1 MFENLQEKLQ
11 RAFKT
16 LRGQATLTEENIDEA
31 LREIRL
37 ALLEADVNFKVV
49 KQLIDQIRVKAVG
62 QDVLTAL
69 SPGEQVIKIV
79 RDELVE
85 ILGRDTARMKFA
97 SQPPTVILMAGL
109 QGSGKTT
116 TSGKLANWLKN
127 GGHRPLLVSV
137 DVYRP
142 AAREQL
148 KVVAQAVKANIYEGE
163 VGEATP
169 GPRDPRAKEARRE
182 AINTGSDVLIVD
194 TAGRL
199 HIDDQLMDEMQ
210 LLKRLLNPQE
220 ILFVADAMTG
230 QDAVNSADEFHKKL
244 SLTGVV
250 LTKMDGDARGGAAL
264 SIRQVTGQPIKFI
277 GVGEKYDALEPFHPD
292 RIVSRI
298 LGMGDILSL
307 IERAE
312 SQIDKK
318 KAQEMATKALT
329 GDGFSLEDFR
339 DQLRQVKKMGSMKSL
354 LGMLPSIGPFS
365 GLQKAA
371 DNVDEGQINRVEAII
386 NSMTTHE
393 RNHHEVING
402 SRRKRIARG
411 SGTTVQEVNN
421 LLRQYA
427 QMKKMFKQMGKTVAP
442 RTGLFHQLQ
451 GQPAHGVAGID
462 FHHRLEP
469 AIALGCAIDE
479 GVDANRPDI
488 AGALQFRFEQRKD
501 VAIEALEAARN
512 VRRFAEQRGYVR
524 RYAAAVVGR
533 RPVGPELSL
542 AVIDQAGVA
551 AELQVARPHLQ
562 LDGEIQR
569 ALQPGF
575 DDHLSAILQGTGQ
588 PLLLCRQHL

>member
-11 RAFKT
+11 RAFKS
-16 LRGQATLTEENIDEA
+16 LRGQAKLSEENIAEA

-49 KQLIDQIRVKAVG
+49 KELIDRIQAKAVG
-62 QDVLTAL
+62 QEVLTAL

-85 ILGRDTARMKFA
+85 MLGHDTARMKFA

-116 TSGKLANWLKN
+116 TSGKLAHWLKN

-148 KVVAQAVKANIYEGE
+148 KIVAQAVKSNLYEGE
-163 VGEATP
+163 VGEANTATVE
-169 GPRDPRAKEARRE
+169 RLVKEARRE
-182 AINTGSDVLIVD
+182 AVVSGCDVLIVD

-210 LLKRLLNPQE
+210 SLKKLLNPSE

-230 QDAVNSADEFHKKL
+230 QDAVRSADEFHKKL

-312 SQIDKK
+312 QQIDKK
-318 KAQEMATKALT
+318 KAEEMATKALT

-354 LGMLPSIGPFS
+354 IGMLPSIGPFS

-371 DNVDEGQINRVEAII
+371 DNVDEKQINRVEAII
-386 NSMTTHE
+386 SSMTMHE

-411 SGTTVQEVNN
+411 SGTSVQEVNN

-427 QMKKMFKQMGKTVAP
+427 QMKKMFKQMGKPSFA
-442 RTGLFHQLQ
+442 RRL
-451 GQPAHGVAGID
+451 AGMK
-462 FHHRLEP
+462 L
-469 AIALGCAIDE
+469 
-479 GVDANRPDI
+479 
-488 AGALQFRFEQRKD
+488 
-501 VAIEALEAARN
+501 
-512 VRRFAEQRGYVR
+512 
-524 RYAAAVVGR
+524 
-533 RPVGPELSL
+533 
-542 AVIDQAGVA
+542 
-551 AELQVARPHLQ
+551 
-562 LDGEIQR
+562 
-569 ALQPGF
+569 PGM
-575 DDHLSAILQGTGQ
+575 
-588 PLLLCRQHL
+588 

>member
-11 RAFKT
+11 RAFKS
-16 LRGQATLTEENIDEA
+16 LRGQAVLTEENISEA
-31 LREIRL
+31 LKQIRL

-49 KQLIDQIRVKAVG
+49 KDLIDRIQAKAVG
-62 QDVLTAL
+62 QAVLTAL

-85 ILGRDTARMKFA
+85 TLGKDTAKLKFA
-97 SQPPTVILMAGL
+97 SQPPTVVLMAGL

-148 KVVAQAVKANIYEGE
+148 RVVAAAIKANIYEGE
-163 VGEATP
+163 VGEANTATVE
-169 GPRDPRAKEARRE
+169 RLVKEARRE
-182 AINTGSDVLIVD
+182 AINSGCDVLIVD

-210 LLKRLLNPQE
+210 SLKRLLNPQE
-220 ILFVADAMTG
+220 ILFVADSMTG

-244 SLTGVV
+244 TLTGVI

-277 GVGEKYDALEPFHPD
+277 GVGEKSDELEPFHPD

-298 LGMGDILSL
+298 LGMGDIMSL
-307 IERAE
+307 IEKAE

-318 KAQEMATKALT
+318 KAQEMATKALS

-339 DQLRQVKKMGSMKSL
+339 EQLRSVRKMGSLQSL
-354 LGMLPSIGPFS
+354 MGMLPSVGAFS

-371 DNVDEGQINRVEAII
+371 DKVDEKQINRVEAII
-386 NSMTTHE
+386 NSMTGYE
-393 RNHHEVING
+393 RNHHESING

-421 LLRQYA
+421 LLRQYV
-427 QMKKMFKQMGKTVAP
+427 QMRKMFKQMGKPSFA
-442 RTGLFHQLQ
+442 RRM
-451 GQPAHGVAGID
+451 AGMK
-462 FHHRLEP
+462 F
-469 AIALGCAIDE
+469 
-479 GVDANRPDI
+479 
-488 AGALQFRFEQRKD
+488 
-501 VAIEALEAARN
+501 
-512 VRRFAEQRGYVR
+512 
-524 RYAAAVVGR
+524 
-533 RPVGPELSL
+533 
-542 AVIDQAGVA
+542 
-551 AELQVARPHLQ
+551 
-562 LDGEIQR
+562 
-569 ALQPGF
+569 PGM
-575 DDHLSAILQGTGQ
+575 
-588 PLLLCRQHL
+588 

>member
-16 LRGQATLTEENIDEA
+16 LRGQAVLTEENMQET
-31 LREIRL
+31 LRELRL

-49 KQLIDQIRVKAVG
+49 KLFIDQVQAKAVG
-62 QDVLTAL
+62 QQVMTAL
-69 SPGEQVIKIV
+69 APGEQVIKIV

-85 ILGRDTARMKFA
+85 ILGKDTAKLKFA
-97 SQPPTVILMAGL
+97 SQPPTVVLMAGL

-148 KVVAQAVKANIYEGE
+148 KVVAQAIKANIYEGQ
-163 VGEATP
+163 VDEANTATVE
-169 GPRDPRAKEARRE
+169 RLVKEARRE
-182 AINTGSDVLIVD
+182 AINTGSNVLIVD

-210 LLKRLLNPQE
+210 SLKRLLNPQE

-298 LGMGDILSL
+298 LGMGDIMSL
-307 IERAE
+307 IEKAE
-312 SQIDKK
+312 QTVDKK
-318 KAQEMATKALT
+318 KAQELATKALT

-339 DQLRQVKKMGSMKSL
+339 SQLQQVKKMGSMQNI

-371 DNVDEGQINRVEAII
+371 DKVDEKQITRVEAII
-386 NSMTTHE
+386 SSMTVHE
-393 RNHHEVING
+393 REHHEVING

-427 QMKKMFKQMGKTVAP
+427 QMKKMFKQMGKPSFA
-442 RTGLFHQLQ
+442 RRM
-451 GQPAHGVAGID
+451 AGMK
-462 FHHRLEP
+462 F
-469 AIALGCAIDE
+469 
-479 GVDANRPDI
+479 
-488 AGALQFRFEQRKD
+488 
-501 VAIEALEAARN
+501 
-512 VRRFAEQRGYVR
+512 
-524 RYAAAVVGR
+524 
-533 RPVGPELSL
+533 
-542 AVIDQAGVA
+542 
-551 AELQVARPHLQ
+551 
-562 LDGEIQR
+562 
-569 ALQPGF
+569 PGM
-575 DDHLSAILQGTGQ
+575 
-588 PLLLCRQHL
+588 

>member
-16 LRGQATLTEENIDEA
+16 LRGQAKLTEENIQEA
-31 LREIRL
+31 MREIRL

-49 KQLIDQIRVKAVG
+49 KQFIDQVQAKASG
-62 QDVLTAL
+62 QQVMTAL
-69 SPGEQVIKIV
+69 SPGEHVIKIV

-85 ILGRDTARMKFA
+85 VLGKDTARMKFA
-97 SQPPTVILMAGL
+97 SQPPTIVLMAGL

-116 TSGKLANWLKN
+116 TSGKLAHWFKN

-148 KVVAQAVKANIYEGE
+148 KVVGNAIKAQIYEGHVE
-163 VGEATP
+163 EANTATVE
-169 GPRDPRAKEARRE
+169 RLAKEARRE
-182 AINTGSDVLIVD
+182 AINTGCDVLIVD

-210 LLKRLLNPQE
+210 SLRKLLNPQE

-230 QDAVNSADEFHKKL
+230 QDAVRSAEEFHKKL

-307 IERAE
+307 IEKAE

-318 KAQEMATKALT
+318 KAQDLASKALS

-339 DQLRQVKKMGSMKSL
+339 EQLRSVRKMGSLQSL
-354 LGMLPSIGPFS
+354 IGMLPSIGPFA
-365 GLQKAA
+365 GMQKAA
-371 DNVDEGQINRVEAII
+371 DKVDESQINRVEAII
-386 NSMTTHE
+386 NSMTAYE
-393 RNHHEVING
+393 RDHHETING

-411 SGTTVQEVNN
+411 SGTSVQEVNN

-427 QMKKMFKQMGKTVAP
+427 QMKKMFKQMGKASFA
-442 RTGLFHQLQ
+442 RRL
-451 GQPAHGVAGID
+451 AGMK
-462 FHHRLEP
+462 L
-469 AIALGCAIDE
+469 
-479 GVDANRPDI
+479 
-488 AGALQFRFEQRKD
+488 
-501 VAIEALEAARN
+501 
-512 VRRFAEQRGYVR
+512 
-524 RYAAAVVGR
+524 
-533 RPVGPELSL
+533 
-542 AVIDQAGVA
+542 
-551 AELQVARPHLQ
+551 
-562 LDGEIQR
+562 
-569 ALQPGF
+569 PGM
-575 DDHLSAILQGTGQ
+575 
-588 PLLLCRQHL
+588 

>member
-16 LRGQATLTEENIDEA
+16 LRGQAVLNEENMQET
-31 LREIRL
+31 LRELRL

-49 KQLIDQIRVKAVG
+49 KQFIDQVQAKAVG
-62 QDVLTAL
+62 QQVMTAL
-69 SPGEQVIKIV
+69 APGEQVIKIV

-85 ILGRDTARMKFA
+85 ILGKDTAKLKFA
-97 SQPPTVILMAGL
+97 SQPPTVVLMAGL

-148 KVVAQAVKANIYEGE
+148 KVVAQAIKANIYEGE
-163 VGEATP
+163 VGEANTATVE
-169 GPRDPRAKEARRE
+169 RLAKEARRE
-182 AINTGSDVLIVD
+182 AVNTGCNVLIVD

-220 ILFVADAMTG
+220 ILFVAEAMTG

-298 LGMGDILSL
+298 LGMGDIMSL
-307 IERAE
+307 IEKAE
-312 SQIDKK
+312 QTVDKK
-318 KAQEMATKALT
+318 KAQELASKALS

-339 DQLRQVKKMGSMKSL
+339 DQLRQVKKMGSMQNI

-371 DNVDEGQINRVEAII
+371 DKVDEKQIDRVEAII
-386 NSMTTHE
+386 NSMTSHE
-393 RNHHEVING
+393 RDHHEVING

-411 SGTTVQEVNN
+411 SGTTIQEVNN

-427 QMKKMFKQMGKTVAP
+427 QMRKMFKQMGKGSFM
-442 RTGLFHQLQ
+442 RRM
-451 GQPAHGVAGID
+451 AGMK
-462 FHHRLEP
+462 F
-469 AIALGCAIDE
+469 
-479 GVDANRPDI
+479 
-488 AGALQFRFEQRKD
+488 
-501 VAIEALEAARN
+501 
-512 VRRFAEQRGYVR
+512 
-524 RYAAAVVGR
+524 
-533 RPVGPELSL
+533 
-542 AVIDQAGVA
+542 
-551 AELQVARPHLQ
+551 
-562 LDGEIQR
+562 
-569 ALQPGF
+569 PGM
-575 DDHLSAILQGTGQ
+575 
-588 PLLLCRQHL
+588 

>member
-11 RAFKT
+11 RAFKS
-16 LRGQATLTEENIDEA
+16 LRGQAVLTEENIAEA
-31 LREIRL
+31 MKQIRL

-49 KQLIDQIRVKAVG
+49 KDLIDRIQAKAIG

-69 SPGEQVIKIV
+69 SPGEQVIKVV

-85 ILGRDTARMKFA
+85 TLGKDTAKLKFA
-97 SQPPTVILMAGL
+97 SQPPTVVLMAGL

-148 KVVAQAVKANIYEGE
+148 KVVAAAIKANLYEGE
-163 VGEATP
+163 VGEAGVDANTATVE
-169 GPRDPRAKEARRE
+169 RLAKEARRE
-182 AINTGSDVLIVD
+182 AINTGCDVLIVD

-210 LLKRLLNPQE
+210 SLKRLLNPQE

-230 QDAVNSADEFHKKL
+230 QDAVKSADEFHKKL
-244 SLTGVV
+244 TLTGVI

-307 IERAE
+307 IEKAE

-318 KAQEMATKALT
+318 KAQDLATKALT

-339 DQLRQVKKMGSMKSL
+339 DQLRQVRKMGSLQSL
-354 LGMLPSIGPFS
+354 MGMLPSVGAFS

-371 DNVDEGQINRVEAII
+371 DKVDEKQINRVEAII
-386 NSMTTHE
+386 NSMTGYE
-393 RNHHEVING
+393 RNHHEAING

-411 SGTTVQEVNN
+411 SGTSVQEVNN

-427 QMKKMFKQMGKTVAP
+427 QMKKMFKQMGKPSFARRMAGMKFP
-442 RTGLFHQLQ
+442 
-451 GQPAHGVAGID
+451 GV
-462 FHHRLEP
+462 
-469 AIALGCAIDE
+469 
-479 GVDANRPDI
+479 
-488 AGALQFRFEQRKD
+488 
-501 VAIEALEAARN
+501 
-512 VRRFAEQRGYVR
+512 
-524 RYAAAVVGR
+524 
-533 RPVGPELSL
+533 
-542 AVIDQAGVA
+542 
-551 AELQVARPHLQ
+551 
-562 LDGEIQR
+562 
-569 ALQPGF
+569 
-575 DDHLSAILQGTGQ
+575 
-588 PLLLCRQHL
+588 

>member
-16 LRGQATLTEENIDEA
+16 LRGQAVLNEENIAEA

-49 KQLIDQIRVKAVG
+49 KQLIDHIQDKAVG
-62 QDVLTAL
+62 HQEASAL
-69 SPGEQVIKIV
+69 SPAEQVIKIL
-79 RDELVE
+79 RDDLIEL
-85 ILGRDTARMKFA
+85 LGHDTAKVKFA
-97 SQPPTVILMAGL
+97 SQPPTVVLMAGL
-109 QGSGKTT
+109 QGSGKTP

-137 DVYRP
+137 CLYR
-142 AAREQL
+142 ARAREQL
-148 KVVAQAVKANIYEGE
+148 KVVAHAIKANIYEGKVE
-163 VGEATP
+163 EANTATVE
-169 GPRDPRAKEARRE
+169 RLAKEARRE
-182 AINTGSDVLIVD
+182 AINMGCNILIVD

-210 LLKRLLNPQE
+210 SLKRLHSPQE

-264 SIRQVTGQPIKFI
+264 SIRQVTGAPIKFI

-312 SQIDKK
+312 QTVDKK
-318 KAQEMATKALT
+318 KAQDIAARALS

-339 DQLRQVKKMGSMKSL
+339 DQLRQVRKMGSIQSL
-354 LGMLPSIGPFS
+354 MGMLPSIGPFA
-365 GLQKAA
+365 GIQKHA
-371 DNVDEGQINRVEAII
+371 DKIDEKQINHVEAII
-386 NSMTTHE
+386 NSMTQHE
-393 RNHHEVING
+393 RLHHEVMNG

-411 SGTTVQEVNN
+411 SGTSVQEVNN

-427 QMKKMFKQMGKTVAP
+427 QMRKMFKDMGKASFG
-442 RTGLFHQLQ
+442 RKL
-451 GQPAHGVAGID
+451 AGMK
-462 FHHRLEP
+462 F
-469 AIALGCAIDE
+469 
-479 GVDANRPDI
+479 
-488 AGALQFRFEQRKD
+488 
-501 VAIEALEAARN
+501 
-512 VRRFAEQRGYVR
+512 
-524 RYAAAVVGR
+524 
-533 RPVGPELSL
+533 
-542 AVIDQAGVA
+542 
-551 AELQVARPHLQ
+551 
-562 LDGEIQR
+562 
-569 ALQPGF
+569 PGM
-575 DDHLSAILQGTGQ
+575 
-588 PLLLCRQHL
+588 